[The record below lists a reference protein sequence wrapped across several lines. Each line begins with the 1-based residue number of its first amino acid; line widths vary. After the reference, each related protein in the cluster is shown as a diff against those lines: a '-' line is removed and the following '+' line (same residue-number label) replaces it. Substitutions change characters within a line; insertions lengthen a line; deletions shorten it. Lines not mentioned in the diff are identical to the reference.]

1 MKKEEKEIEACSEC
15 LSLDLDFTPG
25 GASAWLTDV
34 GMGPVGGHPVCKI
47 CKKMVLPIVF
57 KSREEYEKAKKELGR

>member
-25 GASAWLTDV
+25 GASAWLTDT
-34 GMGPVGGHPVCKI
+34 GFGPVGGHPI
-47 CKKMVLPIVF
+47 CKNCQKFVLPIIF
-57 KSREEYEKAKKELGR
+57 ASKEDYEKAKKGLGK